1 MRKKRECHD
10 RVVEKFKSKDLL
22 DDNLSLFQKNKY
34 SVQSDAFKNDKDDDF
49 QNEEENESE
58 TIEEENGGQI
68 IHTNFNDQD
77 LVIKIT
83 NNNNYDDISS
93 NLNKN
98 NGILSKKAVKRLK
111 QAQIID
117 TEHFIP
123 YKPKNFLQEKA

>member
-10 RVVEKFKSKDLL
+10 KVVEKFKSKDLL

-34 SVQSDAFKNDKDDDF
+34 SVQVDAFKNDENTDEKE
-49 QNEEENESE
+49 NENESDN
-58 TIEEENGGQI
+58 EENNGEI

-83 NNNNYDDISS
+83 NNDNDNEESSSS
-93 NLNKN
+93 NKN
-98 NGILSKKAVKRLK
+98 DRKLSKKAVKRLK
-111 QAQIID
+111 QTQIID
-117 TEHFIP
+117 SEHFIP

>member
-1 MRKKRECHD
+1 MRQKRECHD

-34 SVQSDAFKNDKDDDF
+34 SVQIDAFKNDGDLK
-49 QNEEENESE
+49 EANESDVDE
-58 TIEEENGGQI
+58 GENNDQI
-68 IHTNFNDQD
+68 IHTNFNDLD

-83 NNNNYDDISS
+83 NNQNDNEELCDS
-93 NLNKN
+93 NNKN
-98 NGILSKKAVKRLK
+98 RKLSKKALKRLK
-111 QAQIID
+111 KTEIID